1 MTSNIQE
8 LGPCK
13 RRLTIT
19 IPVDDVTTA
28 INKSYGE
35 LRKNVTIPG
44 FRKGKTPRK
53 VLEKRFGDHI
63 LEDVKKDLVV
73 DGIQDSIREHQLEVV
88 SDPDF
93 EFADIKMDAES
104 DMKFEVDIEIRPEFE
119 LPQIDD
125 IEVTRTLKAVGD
137 EEIDKVIENLRNER
151 ASWIPVED
159 EGAKAKDL
167 VIGKF
172 ELKDGDEV
180 AFERNQSHLVVG
192 DDSKLAGVP
201 LPDME
206 KLFVDVTLDQ
216 VVTCKVDIPEDHPV
230 SDIKGRTLDASFKVE
245 EIKRMELP
253 EINDEF
259 AENFGLESLS
269 DLRNKV
275 KEDVGNH
282 MKDEANHKVE
292 EDIIDAI
299 LERIP
304 MDLPES
310 TVNRAVER
318 QAQEVLM
325 QRLMAGELQAD
336 NIVAAQAELK
346 TELLPQAEK
355 SIRAWYVIQKLAKRE
370 KIFSTE
376 TDYNERIETMAAAK
390 GSTPTAIR
398 EEIAKHDA
406 SEQVRTDILET
417 KVRKWLTE
425 QVKIVDETE
434 GASAVSESAE

>member
-13 RRLTIT
+13 RRLSIT
-19 IPVDDVTTA
+19 IPADDVTSA

-44 FRKGKTPRK
+44 FRKGKTPRR

-73 DGIQDSIREHQLEVV
+73 DGIQESIREHELEVV

-93 EFADIKMDAES
+93 EFAAIEMDGES
-104 DMKFEVDIEIRPEFE
+104 DMQFDVDVEIRPEFE
-119 LPQIDD
+119 LPSIDD
-125 IEVTRTLKAVGD
+125 IEVTRVLKEVGED
-137 EEIDKVIENLRNER
+137 EVEKVIDNLRNER

-159 EGAKAKDL
+159 EGAKEKDL
-167 VIGKF
+167 VIGKL
-172 ELKDGDEV
+172 ELKEGEEV

-192 DDSKLAGVP
+192 DDTKLAGIE
-201 LPDME
+201 LPDMK
-206 KLFVDVTLDQ
+206 KLFLGVTLDQ
-216 VVTCKVDIPEDHPV
+216 IVTCEVEIPEDHPV
-230 SDIKGRTLDASFKVE
+230 KDLKGKTLAASFKVE

-253 EINDEF
+253 ELNDEF
-259 AENFGLESLS
+259 AENFGLESLA
-269 DLRNKV
+269 DLKGKV
-275 KEDVGNH
+275 KEDVGKH
-282 MKDEANHKVE
+282 IMDEANHKAE

-304 MDLPES
+304 MELPES

-325 QRLMAGELQAD
+325 QRMMAGELQAD
-336 NIVAAQAELK
+336 NIVAAQADLK
-346 TELLPQAEK
+346 KELLPQAEK

-376 TDYNERIETMAAAK
+376 TDYNERVEAMAMAK
-390 GSTPTAIR
+390 GVTPTAIR

-425 QVKIVDETE
+425 QVKIVDETD
-434 GASAVSESAE
+434 GSSAA